1 MRILLTGI
9 GCPGGHA
16 LITNLKLQE
25 PEMFILGTNAHEQ
38 AVGSRMCDAFEETPW
53 AYEKNYVDTII
64 ELVKKYGID
73 IVFPQTSWE
82 MFELSKAGDEV
93 RKHCRLLAS
102 NHELVKVCENEYLM
116 YEHLK
121 GKMDI
126 PEYCLVHSIEELEE
140 AAAKLGYPEN
150 NVVFKP
156 PVGKGNR
163 GVRVMTE
170 KADRFD
176 LLFNGRPF
184 AKYISLDEL
193 RKTVEGKEL
202 PELMVMEYLD
212 GREYKVNPVLVKGKM
227 LICSVKDRLNY
238 ASGLAMGFEVI
249 SHDESIEYG
258 KEVMK
263 HIPMDYCVDIQLRGG
278 VLMEINPRVSTFIYD
293 ENYCPPYLALKL
305 AMEEMTEAEIE
316 GYQKNVPIGKKM
328 FRYYGQVDY

>member
-1 MRILLTGI
+1 VRILLTGI

-53 AYEKNYVDTII
+53 AYEKNYVNTII
-64 ELVKKYGID
+64 ELVKEYGID

-82 MFELSKAGDEV
+82 MFELSKAGNKV

-102 NHELVKVCENEYLM
+102 DHELVNVCENKYLM

-121 GKMDI
+121 GKMDL
-126 PEYCLVHSIEELEE
+126 PKYYLVNTIEELEE

-249 SHDESIEYG
+249 SHDESVEYG

-305 AMEEMTEAEIE
+305 AMEEMTEAEVE
-316 GYQKNVPIGKKM
+316 RYQKNVPIGKKM

>member
-1 MRILLTGI
+1 MKILLTGI

-16 LITNLKLQE
+16 LITNLKLQD

-38 AVGSRMCDAFEETPW
+38 AVGSQMCDAFEEVPW
-53 AYEKNYVDTII
+53 AYEKNYVGEII
-64 ELVKKYGID
+64 ELVKKYDID

-82 MFELSKAGDEV
+82 MFELSKASAEI
-93 RKHCRLLAS
+93 REHCHLLAS
-102 NHELVKVCENEYLM
+102 DHELVNICENKYLM

-121 GKMDI
+121 GKMEI
-126 PEYCLVHSIEELEE
+126 PEYYLVQSMEGLEV
-140 AAAKLGYPEN
+140 AAEKLGYPEKD
-150 NVVFKP
+150 VVFKP
-156 PVGKGNR
+156 PV
-163 GVRVMTE
+163 TE
-170 KADRFD
+170 KADRFE

-184 AKYISLDEL
+184 AKYISIDEL
-193 RKTVEGKEL
+193 RKTVEGRKL

-212 GREYKVNPVLVKGKM
+212 GKEYKVNPLLVKGKM
-227 LICSVKDRLNY
+227 LICSVKDRLNF

-278 VLMEINPRVSTFIYD
+278 ILMEINPRVSTFVYD
-293 ENYCPPYLALKL
+293 QNYCPPYLALKL
-305 AMEEMTEAEIE
+305 AMGEMTEEEIKE
-316 GYQKNVPIGKKM
+316 YQKNVPIGKKM